1 MGNEMAEG
9 RILVPIN
16 PESVPGL
23 HMSCF
28 GVIPK
33 GHSSGKWRLITDLS
47 YPERASINDGI
58 SPTLCSLSYTSVD
71 KLAKAAQRL
80 SPGALLA
87 KVNIKLAYRRVPV
100 HPDNRHVERGVLYQ
114 CHAPILAALGTKD
127 IHCCSR
133 CPGVV
138 CAPAGCEGHRP
149 LLGRFHYCSPAHL
162 GSVRKISC
170 DSGG

>member
-1 MGNEMAEG
+1 LGNEMAEG

-23 HMSCF
+23 HTSCF

-33 GHSSGKWRLITDLS
+33 GHSSGKWRLITNLS
-47 YPERASINDGI
+47 YPERASINDEI

-87 KVNIKLAYRRVPV
+87 KVDIKLAYCLVPV
-100 HPDNRHVERGVLYQ
+100 HPD
-114 CHAPILAALGTKD
+114 D
-127 IHCCSR
+127 
-133 CPGVV
+133 
-138 CAPAGCEGHRP
+138 RP
-149 LLGRFHYCSPAHL
+149 LLGVMWKGVYYIDAMLPFGLRLAP
-162 GSVRKISC
+162 KIFTAVA
-170 DSGG
+170 DALE